1 MLVHNVT
8 VSVFAYEDE
17 SPEEILHA
25 LKRILPDKA
34 KVERSTLKGFEEQK
48 IVSFSSQLA
57 RQGQVSKFL
66 RQFLSRLSE
75 PQKKLLLA
83 QKESRLDSDNFFF
96 IRLLKPDLL
105 KGRLTLT
112 DSGNC
117 FHVRLKIAAYPGTR
131 DKAMETLAEMF
142 SQ

>member
-25 LKRILPDKA
+25 LKGLVPERA
-34 KVERSTLKGFEEQK
+34 KVERSVLKGFEEQK
-48 IVSFSSQLA
+48 IVSFTSELA
-57 RQGQVSKFL
+57 KQGQVSKFI
-66 RQFLSRLSE
+66 RRFLSRLSE
-75 PQKKLLLA
+75 QQKKLLLA
-83 QKESRLDSDNFFF
+83 QKDSRLDQDNHFF

-105 KGRLTLT
+105 KGKLTLT

-117 FHVRLKIAAYPGTR
+117 FHVRLKVAAYPGTR
-131 DKAMETLAEMF
+131 DKAMETLARLF